1 MNRYIAI
8 LLNIGLLSIKSTT
21 FIKKINMKYRLLFV
35 FLLLLSCQVFSQ
47 NQDPVPAHDDFKIE
61 SKEVG
66 ETRTINVWKP
76 SGYDKS
82 SAKFPVLYMA
92 DGGIQE
98 DFPHVANTLAKLIK
112 SKKIPPVIL
121 VGIENTQRR
130 RDLTGPTEDEE
141 DKKIAPVV
149 GGSEKFRAFI
159 NNELFTEINKRYR
172 TGNEKGIIG
181 ESLAGLFVMETF
193 LHHSDMFDF
202 YIAIDPSLWWNKEYE
217 VKTAKESLAGI
228 GKKPKKLWFTSSGEK
243 GISEAV
249 NGLSQVLKATEMKN
263 VKWKYEKA
271 PGETHATIF
280 RASKEKALIWTFT
293 TK

>member
-1 MNRYIAI
+1 MNCYIAI
-8 LLNIGLLSIKSTT
+8 LLCMALLSIKSSI
-21 FIKKINMKYRLLFV
+21 FNKKLNMKYRLLFV
-35 FLLLLSCQVFSQ
+35 FLLLLSGQVFSQ
-47 NQDPVPAHDDFKIE
+47 NQDAVPAHDHFTVE

-92 DGGIQE
+92 DGGVQE

-112 SKKIPPVIL
+112 SKKTPPMIL

-130 RDLTGPTEDEE
+130 RDLTGPTENEE

-159 NNELFTEINKRYR
+159 NNELFAEINKRYR

-181 ESLAGLFVMETF
+181 ESLAGLFVIETF

-202 YIAIDPSLWWNKEYE
+202 YIAMDPSLWWNNESE
-217 VKTAKESLAGI
+217 VKMAKESLANI
-228 GKKPKKLWFTSSGEK
+228 TNSPKRLWFTSSGEK
-243 GISEAV
+243 GIFEPVNRLSEVFKSAD
-249 NGLSQVLKATEMKN
+249 MKN
-263 VKWKYEKA
+263 VKWKYENA
-271 PGETHATIF
+271 PKETHATIF
-280 RASKEKALIWTFT
+280 KASKDKALIWIFT